1 MSERNRKSKNFIRLL
16 RKHYRLVIMNDDNFE
31 IKSSIKLNPLNVLF
45 IGSTLF
51 VIFAIVIVFLL
62 QINSVREVIFGEDET
77 PQLRHELIKVHGR
90 VDSLRLLLSLQ
101 ERYLENIRNVLT
113 GEPDT
118 LQPRSG
124 NRPVEYDS
132 LAIEQHSRQDSIL
145 REEFE
150 ERRKYALIPGKGNY
164 DFEEVEELYFFPPVS
179 GIVTNVFEGE
189 AFHYGVDIVSEENA
203 PVKAVLDGKVIF
215 SGWTLKYG
223 NVLAIQHIDNL
234 ISIYKHNSVLLKK
247 VGNFVEAGDV
257 VALIGN
263 TGEFSEG
270 PHLHF
275 ELWHKMVPI
284 NPLDYIVFDS

>member
-1 MSERNRKSKNFIRLL
+1 
-16 RKHYRLVIMNDDNFE
+16 V
-31 IKSSIKLNPLNVLF
+31 
-45 IGSTLF
+45 
-51 VIFAIVIVFLL
+51 
-62 QINSVREVIFGEDET
+62 
-77 PQLRHELIKVHGR
+77 
-90 VDSLRLLLSLQ
+90 
-101 ERYLENIRNVLT
+101 
-113 GEPDT
+113 DT
-118 LQPRSG
+118 LQPRSS
-124 NRPVEYDS
+124 NKLPEYDT
-132 LAIEQHSRQDSIL
+132 LAIEQHSRQDSML

-150 ERRKYALIPGKGNY
+150 ERRKYALTPGKGDY
-164 DFEEVEELYFFPPVS
+164 HFEEVEELYFFPPVS

-189 AFHYGVDIVSEENA
+189 SFHYGVDIVSVENA

-223 NVLAIQHIDNL
+223 NVIAIQHIDNL

-275 ELWHKMVPI
+275 ELWHRMVPI